1 MMNELLQ
8 TAKVTVSQQQS
19 GLQVFGLQWPATP
32 NLVYSTLD
40 EAVSA
45 GTLDVT
51 EVSTEGSV
59 PELKVESRSDVMTF
73 LMAGEQVLG
82 AKQNRVFNV
91 SLMVGAHTTLAVPV
105 SCVEAGRWRSRS
117 VKFASGGTMSHG
129 VMRKMMSKHVRE
141 SYRQEGT
148 PSANQGEVWEEV
160 KRKLH
165 ALAST
170 SPSEEFDQVYKD
182 YRTPLEDLLRALTP
196 PAGCHG
202 VIFAVGGKIAGADV
216 FDQPATLVK
225 LWPKLVRAYAL
236 DVLEAKDSQ
245 SSVTAEEAERW
256 VRSAACAKVEQFNTP
271 GLGQD
276 IRLEAA
282 GLAGAALIVE
292 GQPVHVELFAD

>member
-1 MMNELLQ
+1 M
-8 TAKVTVSQQQS
+8 SQQHS
-19 GLQVFGLQWPATP
+19 GLQVFGLQWPAMP

-40 EAVSA
+40 EAMTD

-51 EVSTEGSV
+51 EVSAQGSI

-91 SLMVGAHTTLAVPV
+91 SLMVGAHTTLSVPV
-105 SCVEAGRWRSRS
+105 SCVEGGRWRYRS
-117 VKFASGGTMSHG
+117 AKFASGGTMSHG

-141 SYRQEGT
+141 SYRQSGT
-148 PSANQGEVWEEV
+148 PSANQGEIWDEV
-160 KRKLH
+160 TRKLA

-170 SPSEEFDQVYKD
+170 SPSQEFDQVYKD
-182 YRTPLEDLLRALTP
+182 YRTPLEDLLRELTP
-196 PAGCHG
+196 PADCHG
-202 VIFAVGGKIAGADV
+202 AVFAVGGKIAGADV
-216 FDQPATLVK
+216 FDQTAALVK
-225 LWPKLVRAYAL
+225 LWPKLVRAYTL
-236 DVLEAKDSQ
+236 DVLEAKDSE

-256 VRSAACAKVEQFNTP
+256 IRSAAGAKVEQFSTP

-292 GQPVHVELFAD
+292 DQPVHVELFVD